1 MRRATCAS
9 CTPLNDGI
17 RGISTRL
24 HPSTNIARMTER
36 KSPIE
41 QALDLFFYAPL
52 GLLMNAQEVVPQLIE
67 KGHQQVAVARMFG
80 KFAVEQ
86 EGPKQVANLQK
97 QVQKVA
103 EQVTGRVRPDVTPAA
118 KSSTSSTPSAPS
130 TNGATRMPA
139 TQTSAPVAAPK
150 AHGPAALALAIP
162 DYDSLSASQ
171 VLPRLEGL
179 STEELASV
187 GSYEAEH
194 RGRKTILNKIAQ
206 LQS

>member
-1 MRRATCAS
+1 
-9 CTPLNDGI
+9 
-17 RGISTRL
+17 
-24 HPSTNIARMTER
+24 MTER

-86 EGPKQVANLQK
+86 EGPKQIANLQK

-103 EQVTGRVRPDVTPAA
+103 GQVTSRSRPA
-118 KSSTSSTPSAPS
+118 STPS
-130 TNGATRMPA
+130 TNGSTSPA
-139 TQTSAPVAAPK
+139 TQTSAPVVPPK
-150 AHGPAALALAIP
+150 AHGPAASALAIP

-179 STEELASV
+179 SGEELASV
-187 GSYEAEH
+187 EAYEAEH

>member
-1 MRRATCAS
+1 MLRATCAS
-9 CTPLNDGI
+9 CTPPIDDI

-24 HPSTNIARMTER
+24 RPSTNIARMTER

-86 EGPKQVANLQK
+86 EGPKQIANLQK

-103 EQVTGRVRPDVTPAA
+103 EQVTSRGR
-118 KSSTSSTPSAPS
+118 PSPAPS
-130 TNGATRMPA
+130 SNGAST
-139 TQTSAPVAAPK
+139 TVAAGGLT
-150 AHGPAALALAIP
+150 AP
-162 DYDSLSASQ
+162 DRGHAGIRSAQ
-171 VLPRLEGL
+171 F
-179 STEELASV
+179 AS
-187 GSYEAEH
+187 SHCRA
-194 RGRKTILNKIAQ
+194 
-206 LQS
+206 

>member
-1 MRRATCAS
+1 MC
-9 CTPLNDGI
+9 
-17 RGISTRL
+17 
-24 HPSTNIARMTER
+24 PSTNIAQMTER

-86 EGPKQVANLQK
+86 EGPKQIANLQK

-103 EQVTGRVRPDVTPAA
+103 EQVTGRVRPDA
-118 KSSTSSTPSAPS
+118 APS
-130 TNGATRMPA
+130 TNGSSSVSA
-139 TQTSAPVAAPK
+139 TQTSAPVVPPK
-150 AHGPAALALAIP
+150 AHGPEASALAIP

-171 VLPRLEGL
+171 VVPRLEGL
-179 STEELASV
+179 SVDELASV
-187 GSYEAEH
+187 EAYEAEH

-206 LQS
+206 LQG

>member
-1 MRRATCAS
+1 MGKALRVSDEKT
-9 CTPLNDGI
+9 
-17 RGISTRL
+17 
-24 HPSTNIARMTER
+24 
-36 KSPIE
+36 PIE

-86 EGPKQVANLQK
+86 EGPKQIANLQK

-103 EQVTGRVRPDVTPAA
+103 EQVTGRGRPDAAPA
-118 KSSTSSTPSAPS
+118 
-130 TNGATRMPA
+130 TNGSGPVSAA
-139 TQTSAPVAAPK
+139 TQTSAPVVPPK
-150 AHGPAALALAIP
+150 AHGPEASALAIP

-171 VLPRLEGL
+171 VVPRLEGL
-179 STEELASV
+179 SVEELASV
-187 GSYEAEH
+187 EAYEAEH

>member
-1 MRRATCAS
+1 
-9 CTPLNDGI
+9 L
-17 RGISTRL
+17 RL
-24 HPSTNIARMTER
+24 STNIARMTER

-41 QALDLFFYAPL
+41 QAFDLFFYAPL
-52 GLLMNAQEVVPQLIE
+52 GLLLNAQEVVPQLIE

-86 EGPKQVANLQK
+86 EGPKQIANLQK

-103 EQVTGRVRPDVTPAA
+103 EQVTSRSRPATPPT
-118 KSSTSSTPSAPS
+118 KPSTTSTTSSPS
-130 TNGATRMPA
+130 TNGATATPA
-139 TQTSAPVAAPK
+139 TQTSAPVVASK
-150 AHGPAALALAIP
+150 AHGPAASALAIP

-171 VLPRLEGL
+171 VVPRLEGL
-179 STEELASV
+179 SVDELASV
-187 GSYEAEH
+187 EAYEAEH

>member
-1 MRRATCAS
+1 
-9 CTPLNDGI
+9 
-17 RGISTRL
+17 
-24 HPSTNIARMTER
+24 MTER

-52 GLLMNAQEVVPQLIE
+52 GLFMNAQEVVPQLIE

-86 EGPKQVANLQK
+86 EGPKQIANLQK

-103 EQVTGRVRPDVTPAA
+103 GQVTGRSRPDSA
-118 KSSTSSTPSAPS
+118 ST
-130 TNGATRMPA
+130 TNGSSATSA
-139 TQTSAPVAAPK
+139 TQTSAPVVPPK
-150 AHGPAALALAIP
+150 AHGPEASSLAIP

-171 VLPRLEGL
+171 VVPRLEGL
-179 STEELASV
+179 SAAELSSV
-187 GSYEAEH
+187 EAYEAEH